1 MTRTNIELND
11 INNIEIIEDNKQTKT
26 DEEEIDQYTY
36 FMTLFINLIGIFS
49 SLYGFLFALALMGDS
64 FKVLGG
70 RTMRDLFKNIDNP
83 IAGLMIGILGTV
95 LVQSSSTSTS
105 VMVGMVGADIISV
118 QTAIPLIMGANIG
131 TSVTNSIVSI
141 GQMQDKDQRQRAF
154 SGAVVHDF
162 FNINFV

>member
-70 RTMRDLFKNIDNP
+70 RTGNLFKNIDNP
-83 IAGLMIGILGTV
+83 IAGLMIGIFRYCIGSIIINKHFCNGWNGRSRYYI
-95 LVQSSSTSTS
+95 SSNSNSFNY
-105 VMVGMVGADIISV
+105 GCKYW
-118 QTAIPLIMGANIG
+118 NIC
-131 TSVTNSIVSI
+131 N
-141 GQMQDKDQRQRAF
+141 KF
-154 SGAVVHDF
+154 YC
-162 FNINFV
+162 INWSNAR